1 VRSAERGTNSL
12 ALVFLEEEEEET
24 QPLPSPPERMQQKW
38 PSAARKRVCTRNPP
52 RRPLALG
59 LADFRTV
66 RKPISVV

>member
-1 VRSAERGTNSL
+1 MRSAEGGANL
-12 ALVFLEEEEEET
+12 LVLVFLEEEEET

>member
-1 VRSAERGTNSL
+1 MRSAERGANL
-12 ALVFLEEEEEET
+12 LVLVFLEEEEET

-59 LADFRTV
+59 LAGFRTV

>member
-1 VRSAERGTNSL
+1 MRSAERGANL
-12 ALVFLEEEEEET
+12 LVLVFLEEEEET

>member
-1 VRSAERGTNSL
+1 MRSAERGANL
-12 ALVFLEEEEEET
+12 LVLVFLEEEEET

-52 RRPLALG
+52 RRPLALR
-59 LADFRTV
+59 LADSRTV